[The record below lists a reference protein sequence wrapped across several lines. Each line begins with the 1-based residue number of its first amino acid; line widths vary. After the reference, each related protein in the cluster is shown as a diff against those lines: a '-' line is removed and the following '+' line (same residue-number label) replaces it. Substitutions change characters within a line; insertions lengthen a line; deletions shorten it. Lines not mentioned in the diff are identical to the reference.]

1 MTEFAHDGAIIFNLL
16 VAGVLTLILG
26 VVALLLLQRAILRNM
41 MRAGGHAFTPP
52 ADARP
57 RRTADAALAFDDA
70 AATGG
75 SMSNRLLWRHAV
87 AHSLAGLAFAAVA
100 TVLLL
105 RFGGME
111 LLPLRTVVV
120 LWGFAWPT
128 VLILGLL
135 VGRDRRLQAYIVI
148 GYFGVLAIICAIS
161 ELRGT
166 PPLPMFGV
174 TVPGFVQPAI
184 IWLLNAAPSVFL
196 LLFLNRTIRSIGPLV
211 LLFVFVMLLGSHAA
225 TTLMLFDDIRDAV
238 VRVAIVLN
246 IDGGSILWIVQAIGA
261 LIMLWPAWRC
271 VAWLRDRYAAKRSSE
286 LLLTADAV
294 WLLQALILAS
304 SLYREKGALAALAGA
319 LPWIAWRLTLH
330 AAIRPVLKEARER
343 PPMRLLL
350 LRVYGF
356 GKRSRRLLD
365 LLGTRWRLMGSID
378 LIAAPDLASRT
389 VEPSTFLEFVRGRL
403 ARLFIRS
410 PDDLRARIAGID
422 DRPDPDARFRI
433 NQLFCSDDMW
443 KAAVTHLMGEASL
456 VAMDLRGFGPHRQG
470 CVYELETL
478 LDTVPLDR
486 LVFMIDWST
495 DRKGLEAILFTHWQR
510 LTADSPNLAFAQ
522 PTLRLLDVGWSD
534 IAAVRQL
541 LAIAEQRPLVART
554 G

>member
-330 AAIRPVLKEARER
+330 AAIRPVAEGSAR
-343 PPMRLLL
+343 
-350 LRVYGF
+350 
-356 GKRSRRLLD
+356 
-365 LLGTRWRLMGSID
+365 
-378 LIAAPDLASRT
+378 AAADAAAAA
-389 VEPSTFLEFVRGRL
+389 
-403 ARLFIRS
+403 ARLR
-410 PDDLRARIAGID
+410 LR
-422 DRPDPDARFRI
+422 
-433 NQLFCSDDMW
+433 Q
-443 KAAVTHLMGEASL
+443 
-456 VAMDLRGFGPHRQG
+456 
-470 CVYELETL
+470 
-478 LDTVPLDR
+478 
-486 LVFMIDWST
+486 
-495 DRKGLEAILFTHWQR
+495 
-510 LTADSPNLAFAQ
+510 AFA
-522 PTLRLLDVGWSD
+522 T
-534 IAAVRQL
+534 AA
-541 LAIAEQRPLVART
+541 
-554 G
+554 

>member
-1 MTEFAHDGAIIFNLL
+1 MMEFAHDGAIIFNLL

-26 VVALLLLQRAILRNM
+26 VGALLLLQRAILRNM
-41 MRAGGHAFTPP
+41 MRAGGHAFAPPVDARQRRP
-52 ADARP
+52 ADAG
-57 RRTADAALAFDDA
+57 LAFDDA

-211 LLFVFVMLLGSHAA
+211 LLFVFVMLLGSHA
-225 TTLMLFDDIRDAV
+225 
-238 VRVAIVLN
+238 
-246 IDGGSILWIVQAIGA
+246 
-261 LIMLWPAWRC
+261 
-271 VAWLRDRYAAKRSSE
+271 
-286 LLLTADAV
+286 
-294 WLLQALILAS
+294 
-304 SLYREKGALAALAGA
+304 
-319 LPWIAWRLTLH
+319 
-330 AAIRPVLKEARER
+330 
-343 PPMRLLL
+343 
-350 LRVYGF
+350 
-356 GKRSRRLLD
+356 
-365 LLGTRWRLMGSID
+365 
-378 LIAAPDLASRT
+378 
-389 VEPSTFLEFVRGRL
+389 
-403 ARLFIRS
+403 
-410 PDDLRARIAGID
+410 
-422 DRPDPDARFRI
+422 
-433 NQLFCSDDMW
+433 
-443 KAAVTHLMGEASL
+443 
-456 VAMDLRGFGPHRQG
+456 
-470 CVYELETL
+470 
-478 LDTVPLDR
+478 
-486 LVFMIDWST
+486 
-495 DRKGLEAILFTHWQR
+495 
-510 LTADSPNLAFAQ
+510 
-522 PTLRLLDVGWSD
+522 
-534 IAAVRQL
+534 
-541 LAIAEQRPLVART
+541 
-554 G
+554 